1 MAEITARRQGEM
13 IQALFRLLEVEPEGL
28 QAKDAIARVEGM
40 LELSEFEKSTFP
52 KNPHLVRFPKILRFS
67 TINSVKA
74 GWLRKKSGIW
84 MLTEEGKSAL
94 HDFPDPEALFKES
107 RRLYRQWK
115 ASRPD
120 EEPPADEAVSA
131 DAEAEAGEEGLIA
144 ATTLEEAEEAARQAI
159 LDYLA
164 SINPYGFQDLVGKL
178 LEAMGYH
185 VVWIAPKGKDG
196 GLDLIAQSDPLGVH
210 GPRIKGQV
218 KRRPNDKTTEDELRS
233 FLSLV
238 EPDDVGVYISLGG
251 FTSDTQAAA
260 RRTSRRI
267 TLIDGEG
274 LHGGANP
281 RVGGRWPSGA
291 RQPRAARG
299 LARRL
304 WPRGSCTPTSSRSA
318 RRARRRT
325 KMTEHWALR
334 PGPIVTRERSLDLLN
349 VPPGLAVDPWL
360 RRVPRADAVPL
371 LASAISPSTPLA
383 LAVVEEADGRSRVV
397 EVECG
402 RSPA

>member
-1 MAEITARRQGEM
+1 M
-13 IQALFRLLEVEPEGL
+13 IQALFQILEAEPDGL
-28 QAKDAIARVEGM
+28 QAKDAIARVEEV
-40 LELSEFEKSTFP
+40 LEPTDFEKSTFP
-52 KNPHLVRFPKILRFS
+52 KNPDLVRFPKILRFS

-84 MLTEEGKSAL
+84 MLTEEGKAAL
-94 HDFPDPEALFKES
+94 HQFQDPEALFRES
-107 RRLYRQWK
+107 RRLYKQWK
-115 ASRPD
+115 SSQPD
-120 EEPPADEAVSA
+120 EEPEVGDELPAD
-131 DAEAEAGEEGLIA
+131 DEAETGDKGLIA

-196 GLDLIAQSDPLGVH
+196 GLDLIAQSDPLGVR

-218 KRRPNDKTTEDELRS
+218 KRRPDSKTTEDELRS

-251 FTSDTQAAA
+251 FTNDTQAAA

-274 LHGGANP
+274 L
-281 RVGGRWPSGA
+281 
-291 RQPRAARG
+291 
-299 LARRL
+299 
-304 WPRGSCTPTSSRSA
+304 
-318 RRARRRT
+318 
-325 KMTEHWALR
+325 
-334 PGPIVTRERSLDLLN
+334 LDLWVEHYN
-349 VPPGLAVDPWL
+349 RIAQQG
-360 RRVPRADAVPL
+360 REL
-371 LASAISPSTPLA
+371 LPIKPVYFL
-383 LAVVEEADGRSRVV
+383 DV
-397 EVECG
+397 EVSG
-402 RSPA
+402 P